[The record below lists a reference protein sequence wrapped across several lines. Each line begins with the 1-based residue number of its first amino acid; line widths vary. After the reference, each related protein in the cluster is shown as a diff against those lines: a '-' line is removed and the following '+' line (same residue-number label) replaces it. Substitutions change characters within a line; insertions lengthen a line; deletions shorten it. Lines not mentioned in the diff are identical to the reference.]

1 MAPCHRSSRPTFR
14 YPEPVR
20 VRAKGATLCSVEG
33 IDWNQHDIDEARE
46 TYVHIVDGGVNYRA
60 RVPDGSD
67 PHEFFRRLPLLFA
80 EEIGSSSWRA
90 DSYVIATLYVDGQKV
105 DSQFFMAEGF

>member
-1 MAPCHRSSRPTFR
+1 L
-14 YPEPVR
+14 R
-20 VRAKGATLCSVEG
+20 VKA
-33 IDWNQHDIDEARE
+33 IDWNQHDIDEGRE

-60 RVPDGSD
+60 RVPDGAD
-67 PHEFFRRLPLLFA
+67 PHDFFRRLPLLFA

-90 DSYVIATLYVDGQKV
+90 DSYVTATLYVEGRKV